1 MNTTAA
7 HGMQALRA
15 AVLFAICFEI
25 LYACYKNRD
34 LAFTAHLPYTAGPG
48 ILGPY
53 TSTKEK
59 AIMQIIEIT
68 DLSIPELAPYTK
80 LTESQLRNKLEPEK
94 GIFIAESPKVIGTA
108 LDAGCEPLS
117 FLMERRQIDG
127 PAAGVLA
134 RCPDATVYTADRSV
148 LQVLTGYVL
157 TRGVL
162 CTMRRPAP
170 HTAEEL
176 CRNAHRVAVLEGIV
190 DSTNIGAIFRG
201 AAALGMDAV
210 LLSPSCCDPL
220 CRRAV
225 RVSMGTVFQ
234 VPWAV
239 LGDSPADWPEG
250 GMARLHA
257 MGFKTA
263 AMALDNRAVSIDDP
277 ALHAEDKLAIVL
289 GTEGDGL
296 AHNTIAHCDY
306 TVMIP
311 MQHGVDSLNVAAAGA
326 VAFWELRK
334 R

>member
-1 MNTTAA
+1 MLVIKTARQSCK
-7 HGMQALRA
+7 GRA
-15 AVLFAICFEI
+15 CAA
-25 LYACYKNRD
+25 RD

-48 ILGPY
+48 IPGPY

-68 DLSIPELAPYTK
+68 DLSVPELAPYTK
-80 LTESQLRNKLEPEK
+80 LTESQLRNRLEPEK
-94 GIFIAESPKVIGTA
+94 GIFIAESPKVISTA

-162 CTMRRPAP
+162 CAMRRPAP

-234 VPWAV
+234 VPWAQI
-239 LGDSPADWPEG
+239 GTCPADWPENG
-250 GMARLHA
+250 IAQLHGL
-257 MGFKTA
+257 GFKTA
-263 AMALDNRAVSIDDP
+263 AMALSDRSVSIDDS
-277 ALHAEDKLAIVL
+277 ALSAEPKLAIVL

-296 AHNTIAHCDY
+296 AHSTIAACDY
-306 TVMIP
+306 TVKIP
-311 MQHGVDSLNVAAAGA
+311 MSHGVDSLNVAAASA
-326 VAFWELRK
+326 VAFWQLGNR
-334 R
+334 

>member
-1 MNTTAA
+1 MLVIKTARQSCK
-7 HGMQALRA
+7 GRA
-15 AVLFAICFEI
+15 CAA
-25 LYACYKNRD
+25 RD

-48 ILGPY
+48 IPGPY

-80 LTESQLRNKLEPEK
+80 LTESQLRNRLEPEK

-108 LDAGCEPLS
+108 FDAGCEPLS

-162 CTMRRPAP
+162 CAMRRPGLPTVEDICAG
-170 HTAEEL
+170 AA
-176 CRNAHRVAVLEGIV
+176 RIVVLENV
-190 DSTNIGAIFRG
+190 QNPTNVGAIFRS

-210 LLSPSCCDPL
+210 LLTPGCSDPL
-220 CRRAV
+220 YRRSA

-234 VPWAV
+234 IPWTFT
-239 LGDSPADWPEG
+239 GDWPGE
-250 GMARLHA
+250 GMAQLNRL
-257 MGFKTA
+257 GFRTA
-263 AMALDNRAVSIDDP
+263 AMALSDDSVSIDDRR
-277 ALHAEDKLAIVL
+277 LMAEEKLAVIL
-289 GTEGDGL
+289 GSEGDGL
-296 AHNTIAHCDY
+296 TETTIARCDY
-306 TVMIP
+306 TVKIP
-311 MQHGVDSLNVAAAGA
+311 MYHGVDSLNVAAASA
-326 VAFWELRK
+326 VAFWQLRK
-334 R
+334 EK

>member
-1 MNTTAA
+1 MN
-7 HGMQALRA
+7 
-15 AVLFAICFEI
+15 
-25 LYACYKNRD
+25 
-34 LAFTAHLPYTAGPG
+34 
-48 ILGPY
+48 
-53 TSTKEK
+53 
-59 AIMQIIEIT
+59 IIEIT
-68 DLSIPELAPYTK
+68 DLSTPELAPYTK

-162 CTMRRPAP
+162 CAMRRPAP

-210 LLSPSCCDPL
+210 LLSPSCWTRC
-220 CRRAV
+220 
-225 RVSMGTVFQ
+225 
-234 VPWAV
+234 
-239 LGDSPADWPEG
+239 
-250 GMARLHA
+250 
-257 MGFKTA
+257 
-263 AMALDNRAVSIDDP
+263 
-277 ALHAEDKLAIVL
+277 
-289 GTEGDGL
+289 
-296 AHNTIAHCDY
+296 
-306 TVMIP
+306 
-311 MQHGVDSLNVAAAGA
+311 AAAPC
-326 VAFWELRK
+326 V
-334 R
+334 

>member
-1 MNTTAA
+1 MLVIKTARQSCK
-7 HGMQALRA
+7 GRTCA
-15 AVLFAICFEI
+15 A
-25 LYACYKNRD
+25 RD

-162 CTMRRPAP
+162 CAMRRPACLLYTSTST
-170 HTAEEL
+170 TA
-176 CRNAHRVAVLEGIV
+176 
-190 DSTNIGAIFRG
+190 T
-201 AAALGMDAV
+201 
-210 LLSPSCCDPL
+210 SP
-220 CRRAV
+220 
-225 RVSMGTVFQ
+225 
-234 VPWAV
+234 
-239 LGDSPADWPEG
+239 
-250 GMARLHA
+250 
-257 MGFKTA
+257 
-263 AMALDNRAVSIDDP
+263 
-277 ALHAEDKLAIVL
+277 
-289 GTEGDGL
+289 
-296 AHNTIAHCDY
+296 
-306 TVMIP
+306 
-311 MQHGVDSLNVAAAGA
+311 
-326 VAFWELRK
+326 
-334 R
+334 

>member
-1 MNTTAA
+1 MP
-7 HGMQALRA
+7 H
-15 AVLFAICFEI
+15 
-25 LYACYKNRD
+25 
-34 LAFTAHLPYTAGPG
+34 
-48 ILGPY
+48 
-53 TSTKEK
+53 
-59 AIMQIIEIT
+59 IIEIT
-68 DLSIPELAPYTK
+68 DLSAPELAPYTR
-80 LTESQLRNKLEPEK
+80 LTEAQLRNKLEPEK

-127 PAAGVLA
+127 YA
-134 RCPDATVYTADRSV
+134 
-148 LQVLTGYVL
+148 L

-162 CTMRRPAP
+162 CAMRRPQPRSVEA
-170 HTAEEL
+170 L
-176 CRNAHRVAVLEGIV
+176 CKDARRVAVLEGIV

-234 VPWAV
+234 VPWAT
-239 LGDSPADWPEG
+239 LGDSPADWPEA

-257 MGFKTA
+257 LGFKTA
-263 AMALDNRAVSIDDP
+263 AMALDSRAVSIDDP
-277 ALHAEDKLAIVL
+277 ALRAEPRLAIVL

-296 AHNTIAHCDY
+296 ARTTIAHCDY

-326 VAFWELRK
+326 VAFWELRA

>member
-1 MNTTAA
+1 MN
-7 HGMQALRA
+7 
-15 AVLFAICFEI
+15 
-25 LYACYKNRD
+25 
-34 LAFTAHLPYTAGPG
+34 
-48 ILGPY
+48 
-53 TSTKEK
+53 
-59 AIMQIIEIT
+59 IIEIT
-68 DLSIPELAPYTK
+68 DLSTPELAPYTK

-162 CTMRRPAP
+162 CAMRRPAP

-210 LLSPSCCDPL
+210 PP
-220 CRRAV
+220 RRACEH
-225 RVSMGTVFQ
+225 GHG
-234 VPWAV
+234 VPGAV
-239 LGDSPADWPEG
+239 GRFRRQPC
-250 GMARLHA
+250 
-257 MGFKTA
+257 
-263 AMALDNRAVSIDDP
+263 
-277 ALHAEDKLAIVL
+277 
-289 GTEGDGL
+289 GL
-296 AHNTIAHCDY
+296 ARGR
-306 TVMIP
+306 
-311 MQHGVDSLNVAAAGA
+311 HGPAARHG
-326 VAFWELRK
+326 L
-334 R
+334 